1 MKKVLWLIVCLMAM
15 VMSVNAQVN
24 MFKIKEAALN
34 KFKLTL
40 IAPSQFILT
49 DYYGNKTN
57 INSLRVEKF
66 SEYYEVTIIGDAMNR
81 CGGYERVSEKIY
93 VNKFYIAKTLEEI
106 GRENEVRYME
116 KIDSMPKF
124 PNDLNKYIKNNLKYP
139 ISAAE
144 NGIERTVVVGFVIE
158 RDGSISNVNVISS
171 PDLGLSR
178 EAVRLV
184 KSMPK
189 WNPAMQ
195 NGSPVRVKYNVPVK
209 FKL

>member
-1 MKKVLWLIVCLMAM
+1 MAVHAIYLNHLLI
-15 VMSVNAQVN
+15 S
-24 MFKIKEAALN
+24 K
-34 KFKLTL
+34 
-40 IAPSQFILT
+40 
-49 DYYGNKTN
+49 
-57 INSLRVEKF
+57 
-66 SEYYEVTIIGDAMNR
+66 
-81 CGGYERVSEKIY
+81 
-93 VNKFYIAKTLEEI
+93 
-106 GRENEVRYME
+106 
-116 KIDSMPKF
+116 
-124 PNDLNKYIKNNLKYP
+124 NKYIKNNLKYP
-139 ISAAE
+139 IIAAE
-144 NGIERTVVVGFVIE
+144 NGIEGTVVVGFVIE